1 MEFDDGEGGQWF
13 AIDRVLSHRFIK
25 LGRRN
30 VTQYLVKW
38 KGYGDEWNEWRDE
51 VGVTDVA
58 TQEYWARVGGR
69 SAPPPHLHKRK
80 RGSRAGKKPQQARKA
95 KMAAS
100 SLVLISDA
108 GAASHWVGES
118 VACNPPFPSHK
129 GHTKDTRTTFSGFDP
144 RSHP

>member
-1 MEFDDGEGGQWF
+1 MVGLNPLHLSWNLMMVKVVSGLPLS
-13 AIDRVLSHRFIK
+13 DRVLSHRFIK

-30 VTQYLVKW
+30 VTQYLVRW

-80 RGSRAGKKPQQARKA
+80 RGSRAGKKQQARKA
-95 KMAAS
+95 KMAAA

-108 GAASHWVGES
+108 GTASH
-118 VACNPPFPSHK
+118 
-129 GHTKDTRTTFSGFDP
+129 
-144 RSHP
+144 